1 MMTEPRIYIAD
12 LAAYNN
18 GILHGV
24 WVDATLALEDIQEH
38 INTLLQ
44 ASPVDDAEEY
54 AIHDYEGFDGYRLS
68 EYEGIDSAHTVA
80 LFIEEHGGLGAELL
94 DYYSDLEEAQNAI
107 DERYHGAYESLED
120 YARQFT
126 EDTSTIPE
134 HLVFYI
140 DYERMARDWEMSGD
154 IISFELN
161 HGEVHIFSGH

>member
-1 MMTEPRIYIAD
+1 MTEPRIYIAD

-24 WVDATLALEDIQEH
+24 WIDATLALEDIQEY

-44 ASPVDDAEEY
+44 TSPVDDAEEY
-54 AIHDYEGFDGYRLS
+54 AIHDYEGFEGYRLS
-68 EYEGIDSAHTVA
+68 EYEGIESAHTVA
-80 LFIEEHGGLGAELL
+80 LFIEEHGELGAELL
-94 DYYSDLEEAQNAI
+94 NYYSDLEEAQKAI

-134 HLVFYI
+134 HLAFYI
-140 DYERMARDWEMSGD
+140 DYERMGRDWEMSGD
-154 IISFELN
+154 IISFELS
-161 HGEVHIFSGH
+161 HGEIHVFSGC